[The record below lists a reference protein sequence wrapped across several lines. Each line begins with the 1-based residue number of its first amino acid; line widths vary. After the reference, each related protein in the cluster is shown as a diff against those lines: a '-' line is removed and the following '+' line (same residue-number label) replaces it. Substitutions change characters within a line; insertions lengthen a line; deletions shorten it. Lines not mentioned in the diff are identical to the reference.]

1 MAVGHAR
8 LVGGDGGSLS
18 RSGGQ
23 RWNWAGW
30 GRWPRNTEKD
40 TIETLIPTFLCLVFN
55 LLRAAFS
62 QIPVEID
69 QSYCMRE
76 NTKEHRILLNFSKS
90 DEHNHSSIV
99 DFLGFLVFFALGFVL
114 GSD

>member
-1 MAVGHAR
+1 MGWPVSSDQVLMDRVISMAVGHAR
-8 LVGGDGGSLS
+8 LVGGDRGSFS

-40 TIETLIPTFLCLVFN
+40 IIETLIPTFLCLVFN

-62 QIPVEID
+62 QIPWKLTNLTV
-69 QSYCMRE
+69 
-76 NTKEHRILLNFSKS
+76 
-90 DEHNHSSIV
+90 
-99 DFLGFLVFFALGFVL
+99 
-114 GSD
+114 